1 MKPSIEYFAFVDRY
15 GVHPSPRKVQT
26 IEEIPVPG
34 NAAELKS
41 FLGLVNYYRRFI
53 PDMATLV
60 HPLNRLLLENAPWK
74 WSIQCQE
81 TFRKLKDILKCAP
94 LLAHYD
100 PVKPVG
106 LAVDASSFDLGAVLS
121 HVTADQEER
130 PIACASSTLSPS
142 EQNYS
147 KTEKEALAI
156 IFGLKKF
163 HQYLFGRGFTLQ
175 TDHKPLAFLFG
186 PKRGIPVLAASRLQR
201 WYIQLAA
208 YQYDIEYRPSKNHP
222 NADALSRMP
231 RKIIEEVDEW
241 TKEANEVNHI

>member
-1 MKPSIEYFAFVDRY
+1 ME
-15 GVHPSPRKVQT
+15 
-26 IEEIPVPG
+26 
-34 NAAELKS
+34 
-41 FLGLVNYYRRFI
+41 
-53 PDMATLV
+53 TLV

-81 TFRKLKDILKCAP
+81 SFRKLKDILKSVP
-94 LLAHYD
+94 SFAHYD
-100 PVKPVG
+100 PVKPVS
-106 LAVDASSFDLGAVLS
+106 LAVDASSLDLGAVLS
-121 HVTADQEER
+121 HVTVDQEER
-130 PIACASSTLSPS
+130 PIAFASPTLSPS
-142 EQNYS
+142 EKNNS
-147 KTEKEALAI
+147 MTEKEALTI
-156 IFGLKKF
+156 KFGLKKF

-201 WYIQLAA
+201 WSIQLAA
-208 YQYDIEYRPSKNHP
+208 YQYDIEYQPSKNHP